1 LTTLRNRHVTVDG
14 SQLRFQFTGKGGKKW
29 SVAIKDRRVAKII
42 KACQELPGQEL
53 LQYVDDEG
61 NLQDVSSA
69 DVNEYLQQVTGEN
82 VTAKDFRTWGGT
94 ILAALALHELE
105 AFDSAA
111 KAKKK
116 LRAAIERVA
125 SRLGNTPTI
134 CRKCYVHPEV
144 LNAYVEGSLL
154 LEMKTEAEREL
165 RETLEGLSP
174 EEAAVLASLRARLE
188 SKASG
193 RAA

>member
-1 LTTLRNRHVTVDG
+1 LTPLRNRHVAVDG

-82 VTAKDFRTWGGT
+82 VTAKDFRTWGARISPLWHST
-94 ILAALALHELE
+94 NSRRSTAPRRR
-105 AFDSAA
+105 
-111 KAKKK
+111 KKP
-116 LRAAIERVA
+116 
-125 SRLGNTPTI
+125 SRGDQTRCIPSWQLTI

-165 RETLEGLSP
+165 RETLEGLSA
-174 EEAAVLASLRARLE
+174 EEAVVLASLRGRLE